1 MVDAHVIKVEADCKR
16 IAFLQAAARDRAGRD
31 AQAPAAPALTRPSAR
46 LRAAPAGATASG
58 RASRVRY
65 PVWGWIGGLLGR
77 PA

>member
-31 AQAPAAPALTRPSAR
+31 AQAHNRQARMRPTTG